1 MSWAEEQSWFGL
13 EDQALEALYGSDYD
27 LDSTH
32 LSVEFISI
40 PAWRMKDGKLIAIR
54 DMETSHIKN
63 CIKMIYR
70 SNGTWRHQYLRYFE
84 AELRKR
90 KYLKNQP
97 IQYMWTKKYK
107 VYDTTGAYLRTFD
120 SWKAAYSFCLIM
132 GRRDWRIQ

>member
-13 EDQALEALYGSDYD
+13 EDQALEALYDSDYD

-40 PAWRMKDGKLIAIR
+40 PAWRMQDGNLIAIQ
-54 DMETSHIKN
+54 DMDTSHIKN

-84 AELRKR
+84 AELRRR
-90 KYLKNQP
+90 KYLPKP
-97 IQYMWTKKYK
+97 PKI
-107 VYDTTGAYLRTFD
+107 VYIDL
-120 SWKAAYSFCLIM
+120 
-132 GRRDWRIQ
+132 

>member
-13 EDQALEALYGSDYD
+13 EDLALEALYGSDYD

-32 LSVEFISI
+32 SGVEFISI
-40 PAWRMKDGKLIAIR
+40 PAWRMRNGKLIAIK
-54 DMETSHIKN
+54 DMDTSHIKN

-90 KYLKNQP
+90 KLSSY
-97 IQYMWTKKYK
+97 
-107 VYDTTGAYLRTFD
+107 
-120 SWKAAYSFCLIM
+120 
-132 GRRDWRIQ
+132 

>member
-27 LDSTH
+27 LDSTY

-97 IQYMWTKKYK
+97 I
-107 VYDTTGAYLRTFD
+107 
-120 SWKAAYSFCLIM
+120 
-132 GRRDWRIQ
+132 

>member
-13 EDQALEALYGSDYD
+13 EDLALEALYGSDYD
-27 LDSTH
+27 LDSTRS
-32 LSVEFISI
+32 SVEFISI

-97 IQYMWTKKYK
+97 I
-107 VYDTTGAYLRTFD
+107 
-120 SWKAAYSFCLIM
+120 
-132 GRRDWRIQ
+132 

>member
-13 EDQALEALYGSDYD
+13 EDLALEALYGSDYD
-27 LDSTH
+27 LNSTH

-84 AELRKR
+84 VELRKR
-90 KYLKNQP
+90 KYFKNQP
-97 IQYMWTKKYK
+97 I
-107 VYDTTGAYLRTFD
+107 
-120 SWKAAYSFCLIM
+120 
-132 GRRDWRIQ
+132 

>member
-1 MSWAEEQSWFGL
+1 MVQDNMDFLDEDEERYYS
-13 EDQALEALYGSDYD
+13 SDYD
-27 LDSTH
+27 IDS
-32 LSVEFISI
+32 EKDIEYISI

-90 KYLKNQP
+90 KYLKNPP
-97 IQYMWTKKYK
+97 II
-107 VYDTTGAYLRTFD
+107 VYVD
-120 SWKAAYSFCLIM
+120 
-132 GRRDWRIQ
+132 

>member
-1 MSWAEEQSWFGL
+1 MSWAEQQSWFGL
-13 EDQALEALYGSDYD
+13 EDQALEVLYDSDYD
-27 LDSTH
+27 LNFTH

-97 IQYMWTKKYK
+97 I
-107 VYDTTGAYLRTFD
+107 
-120 SWKAAYSFCLIM
+120 
-132 GRRDWRIQ
+132 